1 MRLSLA
7 CAKRAP
13 AQTSHEFWTA
23 SRERLGGLE
32 GDSSLSSR
40 LSIYVYGQNLDYGV
54 MRNLDY
60 PPPEKV
66 ARLGGE
72 CHPKLGLPLPALR
85 GFVAQLDHSDSA
97 ASDRLGGLEG
107 EYLSIAFIFL
117 LYSVPSCELGRLR
130 FANWGPG
137 SSGGASRRGGPD
149 SVSRTHPQPECDI
162 PAHVP
167 VERLGFRSLF
177 VAYGLSSSCA
187 CGFLWHDKHMP
198 PRGVPLR
205 SVRPPRW
212 ILIAQKTN
220 PRPHPWG

>member
-1 MRLSLA
+1 
-7 CAKRAP
+7 
-13 AQTSHEFWTA
+13 
-23 SRERLGGLE
+23 
-32 GDSSLSSR
+32 
-40 LSIYVYGQNLDYGV
+40 

-66 ARLGGE
+66 ARLSGE
-72 CHPKLGLPLPALR
+72 RHAKLGLPPILR

-187 CGFLWHDKHMP
+187 CGFLWHDEHMP
-198 PRGVPLR
+198 PSGCAATLR
-205 SVRPPRW
+205 AAPTVDTHSPEDR
-212 ILIAQKTN
+212 T